1 MDALDIILYFMF
13 FGNIFI
19 YQKWRII
26 SKNIFN
32 IMKLT
37 DDNDIETVY
46 SNDEYMCTMDE
57 IIKLYL
63 DAFFHII
70 SYIIALLIGHI
81 LILVHPGIHIVNIA
95 GIILSIFSLRNL
107 YKIYEM
113 KSTLRPY
120 LEKYYE
126 I

>member
-1 MDALDIILYFMF
+1 
-13 FGNIFI
+13 
-19 YQKWRII
+19 
-26 SKNIFN
+26 
-32 IMKLT
+32 
-37 DDNDIETVY
+37 
-46 SNDEYMCTMDE
+46 MCTMDE

-70 SYIIALLIGHI
+70 SYIIALWIGHI
-81 LILVHPGIHIVNIA
+81 LILVNPGIHIVNIA

>member
-1 MDALDIILYFMF
+1 MDSLDIILYFMF
-13 FGNIFI
+13 FGDIFI
-19 YQKWRII
+19 FQKWRII

-37 DDNDIETVY
+37 DNNDIETVY

-81 LILVHPGIHIVNIA
+81 LILVYPGIHIINIA
-95 GIILSIFSLRNL
+95 GIILSILSLRNL

>member
-1 MDALDIILYFMF
+1 MDTLDIILYFMF
-13 FGNIFI
+13 VGNIFI

-63 DAFFHII
+63 DAFFHTI
-70 SYIIALLIGHI
+70 SYIIALLLGHI
-81 LILVHPGIHIVNIA
+81 LILIYPGIHIMNIA
-95 GIILSIFSLRNL
+95 GIILSVLSLRNL

>member
-13 FGNIFI
+13 FGDIFI
-19 YQKWRII
+19 YQKLRII

-81 LILVHPGIHIVNIA
+81 LILVNPGIHIVNIA
-95 GIILSIFSLRNL
+95 GIILSILSLRNL